1 MTTNSASGITSFDDF
16 FPVFAAMEK
25 HDLVLNLHGE
35 VPSNPGSDITD
46 LTAEEAFLPTLVELN
61 QRFPKL
67 RIVLEHCSTAAAIAA
82 VRACGPSVVGK
93 LPSQITALIMLVPF
107 LFEMKTLL
115 PLCLPARRFPAQR
128 RFFLPSKT
136 SEI

>member
-1 MTTNSASGITSFDDF
+1 MHSPCRIARGLSFNPILGVTTNSASGITSYDEF

-35 VPSNPGSDITD
+35 VPSSPGSDITD
-46 LTAEEAFLPTLVELN
+46 LTAEEAFLPTLIELN

-82 VRACGPSVVGK
+82 VSACGPSVVCK
-93 LPSQITALIMLVPF
+93 LPQIKNYNHVP
-107 LFEMKTLL
+107 
-115 PLCLPARRFPAQR
+115 PAA
-128 RFFLPSKT
+128 
-136 SEI
+136 IAA